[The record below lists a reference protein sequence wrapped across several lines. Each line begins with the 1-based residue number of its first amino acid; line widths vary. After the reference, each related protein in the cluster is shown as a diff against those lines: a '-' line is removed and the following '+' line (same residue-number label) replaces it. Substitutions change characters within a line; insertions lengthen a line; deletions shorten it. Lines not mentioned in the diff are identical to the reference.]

1 MEENL
6 YKTAVLTM
14 DVEDWYHLEYFK
26 NHKCDKNQTCI
37 DGLDIFIDILNK
49 HHVRGSFFLVASL
62 IELIKNEIKNLFENG
77 HDIGYHSWNH
87 DRSVTLK
94 NKDFEDDLQ
103 KGIKS
108 LNSVTKTK
116 SFGFRAPCFSL
127 DSNKLNLLIKNNFKY
142 DSSKIDQKEHPLYVN
157 LDLNEE
163 FVEIEKNSIYKN
175 KSFYEFQISTVN
187 FFGKKIPISG
197 GGYLRIIPW
206 FLFKYLLKKYLKNNS
221 HYNFFIHPFELSKSK
236 IKKPK
241 SSSIFSKI
249 RFEYNRKR
257 TKKRLEK
264 IILILKN
271 EGYHFVTFN
280 DMCK

>member
-49 HHVRGSFFLVASL
+49 HHVRGSFFVVGSL
-62 IELIKNEIKNLFENG
+62 IDLIKNEIKNLFENG

-127 DSNKLNLLIKNNFKY
+127 D
-142 DSSKIDQKEHPLYVN
+142 
-157 LDLNEE
+157 
-163 FVEIEKNSIYKN
+163 
-175 KSFYEFQISTVN
+175 
-187 FFGKKIPISG
+187 
-197 GGYLRIIPW
+197 
-206 FLFKYLLKKYLKNNS
+206 
-221 HYNFFIHPFELSKSK
+221 
-236 IKKPK
+236 
-241 SSSIFSKI
+241 
-249 RFEYNRKR
+249 
-257 TKKRLEK
+257 
-264 IILILKN
+264 
-271 EGYHFVTFN
+271 
-280 DMCK
+280 